1 MPYKRKASS
10 FLLPQKTGPGGA
22 GASSVRARA
31 GTSQES
37 ESEDRRTSG
46 ALLENLENKAN
57 AINLA

>member
-10 FLLPQKTGPGGA
+10 FLLPQKTGPGGAGA

-57 AINLA
+57 AI